1 MDMRGV
7 RSTLVLLV
15 VALGLG
21 AYIYFVESERP
32 PAGTPDPLEPVF
44 EIASD
49 DIDSLSVTSSNGDRT
64 VIEKDGDRWQ
74 LVEPF
79 RANVDVTK
87 VVSLSSSLANL
98 EMQRVVA
105 EPDDVPD
112 LEPFGLAAPR
122 IEVGFT
128 TTGGGD
134 ARLQIGGR
142 TPTGND
148 LYAAVADS
156 SRVFLISGFLDTT
169 FDQTTF
175 DLRDKS
181 ILDITRDQVD
191 SLEIAGQD
199 LAVRLR
205 KTDGEWSLVA
215 PIEARADPGV
225 TDGLVGRLSTGQMTA
240 IEQEAVEPDGLEP
253 YGLDTPRLT
262 VTVGLGSSAA
272 TLLLGDTTPTGTV
285 YARDAARG
293 LVFTVDESLA
303 AELEQDAGEYRRK
316 NLFAFRPFNATGLEI
331 EHDGAGWTFAL
342 EAASGEEEIDTWRRT
357 APNAADVDRSAM
369 DDLLA
374 KLSNLRA
381 ESFEPS
387 RNGTGLDAPAAAI
400 TVTFNDEA
408 DQERVVVGRTG
419 DDVFAV
425 SGDEPGAARLNTRS
439 WEDALAALAAL
450 RGDPETPAP

>member
-1 MDMRGV
+1 MRGV

-21 AYIYFVESERP
+21 AYIYFVESGRA
-32 PAGTPDPLEPVF
+32 PAGTPDALETVF
-44 EIASD
+44 DVEAD
-49 DIDSLSVTSSNGDRT
+49 DIDSLSVTASNGDRT
-64 VIEKDGDRWQ
+64 VIEKDGARWQ
-74 LVEPF
+74 VTEPF

-105 EPDDVPD
+105 EAEDAPD
-112 LEPFGLAAPR
+112 LGPFGLTAPD
-122 IEVGFT
+122 IEVGFRT
-128 TTGGGD
+128 ANGVD
-134 ARLQIGGR
+134 ARLLIGGR
-142 TPTGND
+142 SPAGND
-148 LYAAVADS
+148 LYATVADS
-156 SRVFLISGFLDTT
+156 NRVFLISGFMDTT

-191 SLEIAGQD
+191 SLEIAGGD

-205 KTDGEWSLVA
+205 KTDGEWALVS

-225 TDGLVGRLSTGQMTA
+225 TDGLVGRLGTGQMAA
-240 IEQEAVEPDGLEP
+240 IEQEAVAADAVEPF
-253 YGLDTPRLT
+253 GLDAPRLT

-272 TLLLGDTTPTGTV
+272 TLLLGGTAPAGTV
-285 YARDAARG
+285 YARDAARD

-303 AELEQDAGEYRRK
+303 AELEQGVDEYRRK
-316 NLFAFRPFNATGLEI
+316 NLFAFRPFNAAALDI
-331 EHDGAGWTFAL
+331 EYDGGHWTFAL
-342 EAASGEEEIDTWRRT
+342 EEAAGEGESDTWRRT
-357 APNAADVDRSAM
+357 GPDAGDIERSAM

-381 ESFEPS
+381 ESFESS
-387 RNGTGLDAPAAAI
+387 RDGTGLDAPISTI
-400 TVTFNDEA
+400 TVAFDDDA

-419 DDVFAV
+419 EDVFAV

-439 WEDALAALAAL
+439 WEDAIEALALL
-450 RGDPETPAP
+450 RGDTGTPAP